1 MQHNFVLCQHLNGL
15 SQSTQTMASP
25 CKCGARGQG
34 GRQEAG
40 GLSFATRHTHQCHA
54 PHAESPLIPAPQPTG
69 QKRAEWRVSYLMV
82 GIPKR
87 REAAESPAVT
97 KGETDL

>member
-1 MQHNFVLCQHLNGL
+1 MALAN
-15 SQSTQTMASP
+15 TQTMASP
-25 CKCGARGQG
+25 CKCGLGAR
-34 GRQEAG
+34 RKAG
-40 GLSFATRHTHQCHA
+40 GWGPELYHGLHTTSVMPH
-54 PHAESPLIPAPQPTG
+54 HAESPLIPAPQPIG
-69 QKRAEWRVSYLMV
+69 QKRAEWRVSYLMA